1 MLCVLLPR
9 GSSDKDIERISLLG
23 VNFSDSKY
31 WLKVLLLS
39 CGFSIVEGD
48 LVCAKLFVNSSS
60 CIEIFVFSLE
70 IAKL

>member
-23 VNFSDSKY
+23 VIFSDSRY
-31 WLKVLLLS
+31 WLKVSLLS

-48 LVCAKLFVNSSS
+48 LVCVKLFVNSSS

>member
-31 WLKVLLLS
+31 WLKVLLFS
-39 CGFSIVEGD
+39 CGFSIFKGD
-48 LVCAKLFVNSSS
+48 LVCVKLFVNSSS